1 MLIENLDLKQDR
13 FHLAEYADFE
23 TRDRL
28 LVQDTH
34 KESNELELKELV
46 RKAQEYNQAAIDELY
61 NRFKGMIINEIK
73 VGYVKDALGEDAEN
87 IAWEIFYNAVQEVDV
102 DETRCIPFI
111 LKRRVHS
118 RLINEVKQLA
128 APWLFDS
135 LDQLKEDKNEITD
148 GKSSLETAF
157 EVSNFGENIRKLSK
171 DGQTLMKMLYVDGY
185 SLEECS
191 HRLGRTYNKTSR
203 LKQKCLTRLK
213 TEMFNH

>member
-61 NRFKGMIINEIK
+61 NHFKGMIINEIK

-87 IAWEIFYNAVQEVDV
+87 IAWEIFYN
-102 DETRCIPFI
+102 TIHFLL
-111 LKRRVHS
+111 LKF
-118 RLINEVKQLA
+118 LL
-128 APWLFDS
+128 
-135 LDQLKEDKNEITD
+135 
-148 GKSSLETAF
+148 
-157 EVSNFGENIRKLSK
+157 
-171 DGQTLMKMLYVDGY
+171 
-185 SLEECS
+185 
-191 HRLGRTYNKTSR
+191 
-203 LKQKCLTRLK
+203 
-213 TEMFNH
+213 